1 MTVKRYSKKTQ
12 LLTLIISKMQ
22 SEYMDMLV
30 SRRLRAIIVTNM
42 CSVVTV
48 FMSLIKL
55 KVMKI
60 SSVILKRKKIQID
73 LWDNNYI
80 ETFITSTTKL

>member
-60 SSVILKRKKIQID
+60 NSVILKRKKIQID